1 MESPCGTELRES
13 SAKTDTVLSYM
24 MWIGSSN
31 ITPPPTDGE
40 NPSDWRSGPSLSTH
54 KIVFTARAVS
64 LV

>member
-13 SAKTDTVLSYM
+13 SAKTDTVLSYI
-24 MWIGSSN
+24 WIGSSN
-31 ITPPPTDGE
+31 NTPPPPDGE
-40 NPSDWRSGPSLSTH
+40 NPSDWRFGPSFSTH